1 MNRLRYIQI
10 ITLLTVIS
18 ICIGVV
24 YMHYNANN
32 KNRDTES
39 VPTHQAEQKAV
50 EAVVHESPDTFPQP
64 QETEF
69 YSLSDEWIAFQQS
82 TNTTQDFSAAVEQST
97 TGLDAAHSSAESAL
111 EAYRNSV
118 VFHTGKYSRLMQE
131 DIAVYGNNIINLL
144 KSALNGDSQCAET
157 LTGKYWDSNCAA
169 TFVADKAFE
178 AAYKKD
184 IQQLEKNYAMLTNH
198 PASLIFTSRSV
209 EAIPS
214 IENRL
219 ATYYLYNKKAR
230 DLKKVKYLSEKL
242 TRGRSG
248 KLFLIHPK
256 HPHAVQCYDHVRRW
270 YKSHLESLQE
280 EK

>member
-10 ITLLTVIS
+10 ITLLAVIS

-24 YMHYNANN
+24 YMRYNANN
-32 KNRDTES
+32 KNRDTEFI
-39 VPTHQAEQKAV
+39 PTHQAEQKAV
-50 EAVVHESPDTFPQP
+50 ETVIHESPDTFPQP

-82 TNTTQDFSAAVEQST
+82 TNGAQKFSTNFEQST
-97 TGLDAAHSSAESAL
+97 NGLDASQNSAESAL

-131 DIAVYGNNIINLL
+131 DILVYGNIITNLL
-144 KSALNGDSQCAET
+144 KQALNEDSQSAEI

-178 AAYKKD
+178 DAYKKD

-248 KLFLIHPK
+248 KLFYIDPK
-256 HPHAVQCYDHVRRW
+256 FPNAVQCYDHVRRW

-280 EK
+280 RK

>member
-10 ITLLTVIS
+10 ITLMAVIS

-24 YMHYNANN
+24 YMRRNANN
-32 KNRDTES
+32 KNCEPEFI
-39 VPTHQAEQKAV
+39 PTHQAEQKAV
-50 EAVVHESPDTFPQP
+50 GAVVHESPDTFPQL
-64 QETEF
+64 QETEN

-82 TNTTQDFSAAVEQST
+82 TNVAHSPGTSTEQST
-97 TGLDAAHSSAESAL
+97 TELDASQNSGESAL

-131 DIAVYGNNIINLL
+131 DILVYGNIITNLL
-144 KSALNGDSQCAET
+144 KQALNKDSQSTEI

-178 AAYKKD
+178 AAYKRD

-230 DLKKVKYLSEKL
+230 DLKKVKYLSEKI

-256 HPHAVQCYDHVRRW
+256 HTHAVQCYDHVRRW
-270 YKSHLESLQE
+270 YKSHLESLQG
-280 EK
+280 KK